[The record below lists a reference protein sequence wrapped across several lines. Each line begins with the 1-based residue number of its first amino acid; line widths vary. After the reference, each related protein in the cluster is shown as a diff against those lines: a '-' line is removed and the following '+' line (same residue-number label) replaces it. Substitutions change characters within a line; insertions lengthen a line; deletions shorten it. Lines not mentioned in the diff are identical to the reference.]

1 VDMTPRDIKK
11 FNSSRRMLL
20 TTLWQS
26 ASAGSLLCACGGGSE
41 AAAPAAAPSPA
52 FSPPNP
58 APGTG
63 TPTANTFAGG
73 LENPWGLA
81 FLPDGRMLVTEKA
94 GRLRILTASTAA
106 VPHPNVSGVPA
117 VLNAGQGGLL
127 DVAVQ
132 VVGGDTWV
140 YLSYAEAGTGAQVGS
155 SGTAVARG
163 RLVGNALLDVQVIFR
178 QTPKVATSIS
188 TNHYGSRLVLTP
200 DGLLFITLGER
211 AAASES
217 FKAQD
222 LNTHHGKVVRIRTDG
237 SVPSDNP
244 FVNTPNARPEIWT
257 LGHRNPQG
265 AALHPTTG
273 ELWVTEHGPQ
283 GGDELNRVQRGRN
296 YGWPLISYGCNYGAP
311 VGNCTPVGGASSGP
325 GLEQPVSY
333 WVPTS
338 IAPSGLCWYTGSAI
352 PEWQGQLFVGALAG
366 QALWRLETNG
376 TTVVKR
382 EELFK
387 SLGERIRDVRQ
398 GPDGAMYLLT
408 DNSNGRVL
416 RVSKA

>member
-1 VDMTPRDIKK
+1 MASNPETMDV
-11 FNSSRRMLL
+11 SRRVALN
-20 TTLWQS
+20 TLWQ
-26 ASAGSLLCACGGGSE
+26 AVATGSLFTACGGGSD
-41 AAAPAAAPSPA
+41 AAANAPAPAPALSPPSP
-52 FSPPNP
+52 P
-58 APGTG
+58 PGTG
-63 TPTANTFAGG
+63 TPAANTFASG

-81 FLPDGRMLVTEKA
+81 FLPDGRLLITEKA
-94 GRLRILTASTAA
+94 GRLRIVSSATASG
-106 VPHPNVSGVPA
+106 PHATVSGVPA

-132 VVGGDTWV
+132 VVGADTLV
-140 YLSYAEAGTGAQVGS
+140 YLSYAEAGTGAQAGS
-155 SGTAVARG
+155 NGSAVARG
-163 RLVGNALLDVQVIFR
+163 RLVGNALLEVQVIFR

-200 DGLLFITLGER
+200 DGFLFITLGER
-211 AAASES
+211 AAGSES
-217 FKAQD
+217 PKAQD
-222 LNTHHGKVVRIRTDG
+222 LSTHHGKVVRIRTDG

-244 FVNTPNARPEIWT
+244 FVNTPNARPEIWS

-283 GGDELNRVQRGRN
+283 GGDELNRIQRGRN

-311 VGNCTPVGGASSGP
+311 VGNCPTIGGATSGP

-338 IAPSGLCWYTGSAI
+338 IAPSGLCWYTGTAI
-352 PEWQGQLFVGALAG
+352 PEWQGHLFSGALAG
-366 QALWRLETNG
+366 QALWRLELNG

-398 GPDGAMYLLT
+398 GPDGALYLLT

-416 RVSKA
+416 RIAR

>member
-1 VDMTPRDIKK
+1 MASKPVTLEV
-11 FNSSRRMLL
+11 SRRVALN
-20 TTLWQS
+20 TLWQ
-26 ASAGSLLCACGGGSE
+26 AVATGSLLTACGGGSDAE
-41 AAAPAAAPSPA
+41 ANAAAPALSPA
-52 FSPPNP
+52 SPPSG
-58 APGTG
+58 AR
-63 TPTANTFAGG
+63 TPSATTFASG

-94 GRLRILTASTAA
+94 GRLRIVTSSVAA
-106 VPHPNVSGVPA
+106 GPHVTVSGVPA

-132 VVGGDTWV
+132 VVGSDTWV
-140 YLSYAEAGTGAQVGS
+140 YLSYAEAGMGALAGTN
-155 SGTAVARG
+155 GTAVARG

-178 QTPKVATSIS
+178 QTPKVATSVS
-188 TNHYGSRLVLTP
+188 TNHYGSRLVLTR
-200 DGLLFITLGER
+200 DGFLFITLGDR
-211 AAASES
+211 SAASEAV
-217 FKAQD
+217 KAQD
-222 LNTHHGKVVRIRTDG
+222 LSTLHGKVVRIRTDG

-244 FVNTPNARPEIWT
+244 FVTTPNARPEIWS

-283 GGDELNRVQRGRN
+283 GGDELNRVQGGRN
-296 YGWPLISYGCNYGAP
+296 YGWPVISYGCNYGAP
-311 VGNCTPVGGASSGP
+311 VGNCTTIGGASSGP
-325 GLEQPVSY
+325 GLEQPVSF

-338 IAPSGLCWYTGSAI
+338 IAPSGLCWYTGSAL
-352 PEWQGQLFVGALAG
+352 PEWQGHLFLGALAG
-366 QALWRLETNG
+366 QALWRLEING

-398 GPDGAMYLLT
+398 GPDGALYLLT

-416 RVSKA
+416 RVAR

>member
-1 VDMTPRDIKK
+1 MASNPETLDV
-11 FNSSRRMLL
+11 SRRVALN
-20 TTLWQS
+20 TLWQ
-26 ASAGSLLCACGGGSE
+26 AVATGSLFTACGGGSD
-41 AAAPAAAPSPA
+41 AAANAPAPAPALSPPSP
-52 FSPPNP
+52 P
-58 APGTG
+58 PGTG
-63 TPTANTFAGG
+63 TPAANTFASG

-81 FLPDGRMLVTEKA
+81 FLPDGRLLITEKA
-94 GRLRILTASTAA
+94 GRLRIVSSATASG
-106 VPHPNVSGVPA
+106 PHATVSGVPA

-132 VVGGDTWV
+132 VVGADTWV
-140 YLSYAEAGTGAQVGS
+140 YLSYAEAGTGAQAGS
-155 SGTAVARG
+155 NGSAVARG
-163 RLVGNALLDVQVIFR
+163 RLVGNALLEVQVIFR

-200 DGLLFITLGER
+200 DGFLFITLGER
-211 AAASES
+211 AAGSES
-217 FKAQD
+217 PKAQD
-222 LNTHHGKVVRIRTDG
+222 LSTHHGKVVRIRTDG

-244 FVNTPNARPEIWT
+244 FVNTPNARPEIWS

-283 GGDELNRVQRGRN
+283 GGDELNRIQRGRTS
-296 YGWPLISYGCNYGAP
+296 GWPLISYGCNYGAP
-311 VGNCTPVGGASSGP
+311 VGNCPTIGGATSGP

-338 IAPSGLCWYTGSAI
+338 IAPSGLCWYTGTAI
-352 PEWQGQLFVGALAG
+352 PEWQGHLFSGALAG
-366 QALWRLETNG
+366 QALWRLELNG

-398 GPDGAMYLLT
+398 GPDGALYLLT

-416 RVSKA
+416 RIAR

>member
-1 VDMTPRDIKK
+1 MALDPTKVDA
-11 FNSSRRMLL
+11 SRRGALN
-20 TTLWQS
+20 TLWH
-26 ASAGSLLCACGGGSE
+26 AVATGSLLSACGGGSE
-41 AAAPAAAPSPA
+41 AAAPGPASTAPA
-52 FSPPNP
+52 FSPPSP
-58 APGTG
+58 TTGTG
-63 TPTANTFAGG
+63 TPTVNTFASG

-81 FLPDGRMLVTEKA
+81 FLPDGRMLITEKA
-94 GRLRILTASTAA
+94 GRLRIVTSSVAA

-140 YLSYAEAGTGAQVGS
+140 YLSYAEAGTGAQAGS
-155 SGTAVARG
+155 NGAAVARG

-188 TNHYGSRLVLTP
+188 TNHYGSRLVLTS
-200 DGLLFITLGER
+200 DGFLFITLGER
-211 AAASES
+211 AAGSES
-217 FKAQD
+217 PKAQD
-222 LNTHHGKVVRIRTDG
+222 LSTHHGKVVRIRTDG
-237 SVPSDNP
+237 AVPSDNP
-244 FVNTPNARPEIWT
+244 FVTTPNARPEIWS

-273 ELWVTEHGPQ
+273 ELWITEHGPQ

-311 VGNCTPVGGASSGP
+311 VGNCTTIGGATSAT

-352 PEWQGQLFVGALAG
+352 PEWQGHLFLGALAG
-366 QALWRLETNG
+366 QALWRVELNG

-398 GPDGAMYLLT
+398 GPDGALYLLT

-416 RVSKA
+416 RVAR

>member
-1 VDMTPRDIKK
+1 MPFFARSFDTGRRDVLK
-11 FNSSRRMLL
+11 
-20 TTLWQS
+20 TLWQAA
-26 ASAGSLLCACGGGSE
+26 ASGGVLTACGGGSE
-41 AAAPAAAPSPA
+41 AASPTPAPTPSPSPA
-52 FSPPNP
+52 
-58 APGTG
+58 PGFG
-63 TPTANTFAGG
+63 GGVLTATTFASS

-94 GRLRILTASTAA
+94 GRLRIVSSSTAA
-106 VPHPNVSGVPA
+106 GPHANVSGVPA

-132 VVGGDTWV
+132 AIGGDTWV
-140 YLSYAEAGTGAQVGS
+140 YLSYAEPGTGAQAGS

-178 QTPKVATSIS
+178 QTPKVASSAS
-188 TNHYGSRLVLTP
+188 TNHYGSRLVLTG
-200 DGLLFITLGER
+200 DGFLFITLGDR
-211 AAASES
+211 AAASEIQ
-217 FKAQD
+217 KAQD
-222 LNTHHGKVVRIRTDG
+222 LGTHHGKVVRIRTDG
-237 SVPSDNP
+237 SVPTDNP
-244 FVNTPNARPEIWT
+244 FVNTAGARPEIWS

-273 ELWVTEHGPQ
+273 ELWVSEHGPQ
-283 GGDELNRVQRGRN
+283 GGDEINRVQRGRN

-311 VGNCTPVGGASSGP
+311 VGNCTTVGGATSAA

-352 PEWQGQLFVGALAG
+352 PEWQGHLFLGALAG
-366 QALWRLETNG
+366 QALWRIELNG

-398 GPDGAMYLLT
+398 GPDGALYLLT
-408 DNSNGRVL
+408 DSSNGRVL